1 MTLLSTP
8 QRPLNVVGRLGR
20 KKQRAR
26 GARWE
31 GGREKRD
38 SRLFPLPIVPPR
50 AFYFSVI
57 AIFIGMSSGSL
68 CGGERDD
75 TVLLRNNIHPLLI
88 QREVMLTG
96 YWPSSFLRFY
106 QERHGVEDNNN
117 AKRTRPISSR
127 LDWTSLVDKRFVNI
141 GLKRKLFLWEKH
153 EQARCA
159 RLANQN
165 KGFASSYTLV
175 DSVIS

>member
-1 MTLLSTP
+1 M
-8 QRPLNVVGRLGR
+8 GRG
-20 KKQRAR
+20 K
-26 GARWE
+26 
-31 GGREKRD
+31 REE
-38 SRLFPLPIVPPR
+38 RLPPFPSSNRPPR
-50 AFYFSVI
+50 AFFFSVI

-75 TVLLRNNIHPLLI
+75 TVLLRNNIHPLLT

-127 LDWTSLVDKRFVNI
+127 LDWTSMIDKRFVNI